1 MVSRWV
7 YLSREEFET
16 TTNNTKSQLIDKENS
31 HVALIQPV
39 QGDVHP

>member
-1 MVSRWV
+1 M
-7 YLSREEFET
+7 

-39 QGDVHP
+39 QDDVRP